1 MEIQKLFNSN
11 ITKSFSGRNKEDIN
25 VTELVNYFK
34 HNYSLIDIIKA
45 YNKNPKLTNIAP
57 GTYAMDDYR
66 FFIGAKDG
74 MQEITKIFKTLKKAK
89 VSSAPTFVDETQS
102 AGGQYS
108 LLVLK
113 IPKLK
118 KTNNNFIKNKDSVS
132 FEDRAKFVEELIR
145 LNTETKLYNAAIL
158 TNPQSI
164 QITESNQI
172 FIDNWSDLKSFRSE
186 KDKEKWFNKL
196 RTLLGLENH

>member
-1 MEIQKLFNSN
+1 M
-11 ITKSFSGRNKEDIN
+11 
-25 VTELVNYFK
+25 
-34 HNYSLIDIIKA
+34 
-45 YNKNPKLTNIAP
+45 
-57 GTYAMDDYR
+57 
-66 FFIGAKDG
+66 
-74 MQEITKIFKTLKKAK
+74 
-89 VSSAPTFVDETQS
+89 
-102 AGGQYS
+102 
-108 LLVLK
+108 LVLK